1 MDLLITVI
9 GNAVA
14 DTEFRERLLRD
25 PLTAL
30 DEWGFRLTKG
40 EIEMMQEVLPRASEE
55 ELRNKF
61 QALHETLY
69 AKNYCPTKRCSMS
82 AYPPPTRSEEH
93 TSELQSQS
101 NLVCRLL
108 LEKTQHIS

>member
-55 ELRNKF
+55 EL
-61 QALHETLY
+61 
-69 AKNYCPTKRCSMS
+69 
-82 AYPPPTRSEEH
+82 
-93 TSELQSQS
+93 
-101 NLVCRLL
+101 
-108 LEKTQHIS
+108 